1 MTTPETVSTL
11 LKGKNVVI
19 LADDYIPYEYI
30 VNFISTLDES
40 NIHIVKYPEHIYR
53 YTKINFK
60 RAKIVKFRE
69 LKLDDI
75 LKLDTD
81 SYILTF
87 FFGKRSNKDKEWLLK
102 IYKET
107 IVRHFE
113 NLVLSEKGFDYDEDS
128 PLFG

>member
-1 MTTPETVSTL
+1 MSKNEDVSEL
-11 LKGKNVVI
+11 LKGKNIVI

-30 VNFISTLDES
+30 VKFIATLNHS
-40 NIHIVKYPEHIYR
+40 NVHIVKYPEHIYR

-60 RAKIVKFRE
+60 RAKIQKFKQ

-75 LKLDTD
+75 LKLDRD
-81 SYILTF
+81 KYILTF
-87 FFGKRSNKDKEWLLK
+87 FFGKRNNKDKEWLLK

-107 IVRHFE
+107 IVRRFE

-128 PLFG
+128 PLYG